1 MQYADLHESLN
12 FHIAQVKK
20 LVMEN
25 QTLKKEVKFLK
36 ASLKDVTTRNKDRK
50 DNFFLLLAIE

>member
-1 MQYADLHESLN
+1 
-12 FHIAQVKK
+12 
-20 LVMEN
+20 MEN